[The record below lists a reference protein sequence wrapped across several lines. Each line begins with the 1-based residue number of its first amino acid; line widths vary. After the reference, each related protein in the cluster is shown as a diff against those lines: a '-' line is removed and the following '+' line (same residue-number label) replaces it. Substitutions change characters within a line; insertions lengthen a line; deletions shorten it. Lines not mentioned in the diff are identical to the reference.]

1 MICDWFT
8 FVQECDVP
16 NWVALAIELI
26 IGGSLALFF
35 FIRQKKQGA
44 KLQKIIDEQEE
55 FRKKRYNWT
64 IASLRSLFPNLKE
77 NLKELEKN
85 AQKYYELLKPTQ
97 ESEFFETLIEAQEL
111 LREHYVIRMEKISDQ
126 SVGIISPEIIEK
138 IDDIIATS
146 KRKVREV
153 TSDGIK
159 YNQIYYQSAIA
170 GIDDL
175 LKNHLN

>member
-16 NWVALAIELI
+16 NWVALVIELI
-26 IGGSLALFF
+26 IGGSLAVFF
-35 FIRQKKQGA
+35 FIRQKRQGT

-55 FRKKRYNWT
+55 FRKKRYEWA
-64 IASLRSLFPNLKE
+64 IASLQSLFPNLKE

-85 AQKYYELLKPTQ
+85 AQRYSEMAKPSQ
-97 ESEFFETLIEAQEL
+97 ESEFFEALIEAQEI

-126 SVGIISPEIIEK
+126 SIGIISPEIIEK

-153 TSDGIK
+153 TGNGIK
-159 YNQIYYQSAIA
+159 YKSIYYQSAIA
-170 GIDDL
+170 SIDDL